1 MAIYLAYKA
10 NYKANREEKKKMS
23 EKKPLFCVE
32 AAVWL
37 DGDYWEE
44 RREFTRAKDPAQAM
58 TFVAARIKKEKNK
71 NVMLKNCDVSTEKE
85 KDIHENLL
93 LKKLLPH
100 KKRKREEQLR
110 LFISYLSSHEAP

>member
-1 MAIYLAYKA
+1 
-10 NYKANREEKKKMS
+10 MS

-32 AAVWL
+32 ADVWL

-58 TFVAARIKKEKNK
+58 TFVSARIKKEKNM

-85 KDIHENLL
+85 KPLDNSHEKLL
-93 LKKLLPH
+93 LKKLLPY

-110 LFISYLSSHEAP
+110 LFISYFSSHEAP